1 MALGEASDPIYLII
15 QPLTKCRRSSTLA
28 VLVFVLVNIFLNPHT
43 VSARSIALTKRAAF
57 YIANGT
63 VCNVDGVI
71 YQNNE
76 KIPTDNPCEVCYCR
90 PPGFACVLKDCE
102 LKPHCKAVRREGQC
116 CPDYHCDGCEH
127 DGQFFSDGQVIPN
140 TGSPC
145 YTCYCQGSS
154 ISCSLVSCSFRN
166 DCAARYNPGECCPR
180 YEHCPPKD
188 VNTTETL
195 QPARLPTTLFQSRLA
210 KFKSRTTFK
219 AQLPGAPVGTSGQI
233 LIHHN
238 GLEFVPTSPPP
249 VRPTLYFTGFT
260 TPERENEIDNNNNNN
275 NSQSSVGTIRQFTL
289 SGRVPLFSNT
299 APDDGHNHNEGT
311 LTSHISG
318 GDLDI
323 TGRPQAITAIPRITT
338 ETPASTTIQIP
349 TSLEPSAHTA
359 VDKISVRVD
368 GHENET
374 SGSGNLHHRR
384 TTNTLQPEM
393 TVSTITTTAVTTLTT
408 MPPAPSTPSVT
419 TTATTPT
426 TTTLTTTTSTTSSP
440 VNTTSTT
447 PTRISTTTMKTTA
460 PLRPSEPV
468 TSVATPLTSKQQESN
483 SDSSLGNPLKTVDVP
498 EENIHRIDD
507 VTHKLTA
514 VTKSIY
520 NKASSASP
528 GTIEDWELEEF
539 RRAVELLETHYR
551 NFYGRAQNLPAGAAT
566 HANANKIP
574 PTPSNLR
581 RRDSLPILDQDMIDA
596 LFTDENPPAQV
607 SQKPTTPIAQTT
619 SRPPKGPQL
628 KTSDGLEDLIIPE
641 QMPLLGPGDT
651 ELRSEISKNTTEKDI
666 EQFLRATLEEDDQ
679 RRKAIAIE
687 GPGQSINGSANG
699 AGSPTESSAE
709 KPVQT
714 ISTEVTTSHPST
726 ELPPLG
732 SSNETTTPTV
742 LDGDETF
749 HELMQPSIV
758 AAVGVSR
765 ALEAKGDGANVAR
778 KVALPS
784 PHHFILRSDD
794 DVPDRLSGQTSSSVQ
809 ASCNLTGQLA
819 GLLDTLSRTSRSH
832 DPVLDFLKRAIRS
845 HAIMHPDDVRTFMKA
860 KESNSQ
866 PVYQANTLPKA
877 SDKAHFLPNVDDIDG
892 ITQR

>member
-180 YEHCPPKD
+180 YEHCPPK
-188 VNTTETL
+188 
-195 QPARLPTTLFQSRLA
+195 
-210 KFKSRTTFK
+210 
-219 AQLPGAPVGTSGQI
+219 
-233 LIHHN
+233 
-238 GLEFVPTSPPP
+238 
-249 VRPTLYFTGFT
+249 
-260 TPERENEIDNNNNNN
+260 
-275 NSQSSVGTIRQFTL
+275 
-289 SGRVPLFSNT
+289 
-299 APDDGHNHNEGT
+299 GT

-460 PLRPSEPV
+460 PLRSSEPV
-468 TSVATPLTSKQQESN
+468 TPVATPLTSKQQESN

-607 SQKPTTPIAQTT
+607 SQKPATTPIAQTT

-628 KTSDGLEDLIIPE
+628 KTSDGLEDLIVPE

-732 SSNETTTPTV
+732 SSNETTTSTV

>member
-180 YEHCPPKD
+180 YEHCPPK
-188 VNTTETL
+188 
-195 QPARLPTTLFQSRLA
+195 
-210 KFKSRTTFK
+210 
-219 AQLPGAPVGTSGQI
+219 
-233 LIHHN
+233 
-238 GLEFVPTSPPP
+238 
-249 VRPTLYFTGFT
+249 GFT

-607 SQKPTTPIAQTT
+607 SQKPATTPIAQTT

>member
-180 YEHCPPKD
+180 YEHCPPK
-188 VNTTETL
+188 
-195 QPARLPTTLFQSRLA
+195 
-210 KFKSRTTFK
+210 
-219 AQLPGAPVGTSGQI
+219 
-233 LIHHN
+233 
-238 GLEFVPTSPPP
+238 
-249 VRPTLYFTGFT
+249 
-260 TPERENEIDNNNNNN
+260 
-275 NSQSSVGTIRQFTL
+275 
-289 SGRVPLFSNT
+289 
-299 APDDGHNHNEGT
+299 GT

-607 SQKPTTPIAQTT
+607 SQKPATTPIAQTT

>member
-180 YEHCPPKD
+180 YEHCPPK
-188 VNTTETL
+188 
-195 QPARLPTTLFQSRLA
+195 
-210 KFKSRTTFK
+210 
-219 AQLPGAPVGTSGQI
+219 
-233 LIHHN
+233 
-238 GLEFVPTSPPP
+238 
-249 VRPTLYFTGFT
+249 GFT

-460 PLRPSEPV
+460 PLRSSEPV
-468 TSVATPLTSKQQESN
+468 TPVATPLTSKQQESN

-607 SQKPTTPIAQTT
+607 SQKPATTPIAQTT

-628 KTSDGLEDLIIPE
+628 KTSDGLEDLIVPE

-732 SSNETTTPTV
+732 SSNETTTSTV